1 MKKQNIVY
9 TYQVN
14 SANYHGKTYHIH
26 YIVLYAIDTN
36 IKHHRSYNY
45 NKINSKR
52 LFTLTLQSDP
62 SNFLNLYALHI
73 KDIELDLQNTKS
85 IVSKILN
92 KFLKFDIS
100 FTHAG
105 KDLIRFFNT
114 NKIKKI
120 KFIYNN

>member
-14 SANYHGKTYHIH
+14 SENHNNKTYHIH
-26 YIVLYAIDTN
+26 YITLYAIDIN

-45 NKINSKR
+45 NSVNSKL
-52 LFTLTLQSDP
+52 LFTLTLQSDS
-62 SNFLNLYALHI
+62 SNFLNLYALNI
-73 KDIELDLQNTKS
+73 KNIELDLQNTNS
-85 IVSKILN
+85 VVSKIVN
-92 KFLKFDIS
+92 KLFKFDIS
-100 FTHAG
+100 FTNAG